1 MIQKKSLKD
10 AIQNS
15 EIISVVGE
23 LLKINTY
30 FKASSRIKPSE
41 IDSIRNNG
49 AYWVDESEDIPSIKN
64 TCLLVFN
71 SSFNNTIQF
80 IASYT
85 GATLKYRIKWV
96 SNDWT
101 PWKELL

>member
-1 MIQKKSLKD
+1 M
-10 AIQNS
+10 
-15 EIISVVGE
+15 
-23 LLKINTY
+23 KINTY

-85 GATLKYRIKWV
+85 GTTLKYRIKWV